1 TIAEQFSKKMKKTF
15 IEIINRFN
23 HFL

>member
-1 TIAEQFSKKMKKTF
+1 EQFSKKMKKTF

>member
-1 TIAEQFSKKMKKTF
+1 IAEQFSKKMKKTF